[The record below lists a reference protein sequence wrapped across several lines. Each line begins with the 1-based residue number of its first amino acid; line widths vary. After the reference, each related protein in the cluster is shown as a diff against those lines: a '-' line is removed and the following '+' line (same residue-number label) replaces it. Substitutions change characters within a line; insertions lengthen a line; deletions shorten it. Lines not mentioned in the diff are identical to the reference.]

1 MVRRRANL
9 KNQWF
14 VTHEVYRDS
23 LVHELVD
30 AAALEL
36 GEDREKVMCMFGKYF
51 AESIGRYGYARLL
64 RVLGRDLRDFLNGL
78 DDLHEYLR
86 FSYPKMKPPSFFCEC
101 ETVNGL
107 KLNYT
112 SKRSGYLHYV
122 IGQLMTVGRIYG
134 KDLEIELLSE
144 EISDS
149 GTRRIVLDLKF
160 DNSEF
165 LQQRQIAVQQKQFT
179 VDSQTFLSVFP
190 FCLLLDRQ
198 LVIQE
203 VGLKIC
209 EVLPPIIGMNLAES
223 FVIRKPM
230 LEGVS
235 WRQVRRRVWREQV
248 RRRVWREQVR
258 RRVCEGQVRRR
269 VCEGQ
274 VRRRVCEGQVRRRV
288 CEGQVRRRV
297 CEGQVRRRRVWWE
310 AHSAGR

>member
-1 MVRRRANL
+1 MVRRRAKL

-23 LVHELVD
+23 LMMELVD

-36 GEDREKVMCMFGKYF
+36 GEDREKVMCMFGKFF

-112 SKRSGYLHYV
+112 TKRRGYLHYV
-122 IGQLMTVGRIYG
+122 IGQLKTVGRIYG
-134 KDLEIELLSE
+134 KDVEVEPLSE

-149 GTRRIVLDLKF
+149 GTCRTVLDLKF

-179 VDSQTFLSVFP
+179 VDSQMFLSVFP
-190 FCLLLDRQ
+190 FCLLLDQQ

-209 EVLPPIIGMNLAES
+209 EVLPPIIGTMLAES
-223 FVIRKPM
+223 FIIRKPL
-230 LEGVS
+230 LENVS
-235 WRQVRRRVWREQV
+235 WRQVRMGVWYGV
-248 RRRVWREQVR
+248 GCGVGLTVLLPGS
-258 RRVCEGQVRRR
+258 VVLSSSSVSICP
-269 VCEGQ
+269 
-274 VRRRVCEGQVRRRV
+274 
-288 CEGQVRRRV
+288 
-297 CEGQVRRRRVWWE
+297 E
-310 AHSAGR
+310 AIVAIVHTFIRYGVTGTSAVSFDS